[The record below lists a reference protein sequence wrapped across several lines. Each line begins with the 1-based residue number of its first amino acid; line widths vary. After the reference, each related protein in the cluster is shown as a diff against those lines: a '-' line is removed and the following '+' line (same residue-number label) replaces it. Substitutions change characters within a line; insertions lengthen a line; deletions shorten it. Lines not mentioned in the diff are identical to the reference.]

1 MMESLI
7 RARDAIHAPE
17 NTRMKILKEI
27 KAIAKT
33 TSILIVVAIIVI
45 AAIGTYYYLPT
56 PTPTPTTTPAATTT
70 KPPPK
75 PTGPLMVYSALSD
88 FEIARI
94 CSAFQEETGIETKFL
109 RASAGEL
116 LARVDAESK
125 KPIGDVWLGGPCL
138 NHEVAKGKGLLLQYK
153 SPVAAEIDP
162 FYRDA
167 DSYWNGF
174 YLGAIGIC
182 VNTARIASL
191 KLKEPKTWKDL
202 LNATYKGEIISSD
215 PSTSGTAQTIFG
227 TALQLYGW
235 DPGWDYL
242 KGLNKNVHHL
252 ERAGAAPAQRVG
264 VGEAA
269 IGLSFGHD
277 IQKIIFAGYGVKLIY
292 PEEGTGW
299 EIGGLSIINNGPN
312 PEAAKVFVD
321 WMLGKKAG
329 QLHTDIS
336 LRLSTRKDVAL
347 PSGAIPLSQIKLIKY
362 DYKWVADNLDRILK
376 EWEKIRA
383 G

>member
-1 MMESLI
+1 
-7 RARDAIHAPE
+7 
-17 NTRMKILKEI
+17 MKILKEV
-27 KAIAKT
+27 KAVAKT
-33 TSILIVVAIIVI
+33 TGILIVVAIILV
-45 AAIGTYYYLPT
+45 AAIGGVAYYNVPT
-56 PTPTPTTTPAATTT
+56 PAPTTTTAAATTT
-70 KPPPK
+70 KPTK

-94 CSAFQEETGIETKFL
+94 CSAFQDETGIETKFL
-109 RASAGEL
+109 RLSAGEL

-125 KPIGDVWLGGPCL
+125 KPIGDVWLGGPNL

-153 SPVAAEIDP
+153 SPVANEIDAG
-162 FYRDA
+162 FRDV
-167 DSYWNGF
+167 DNYWYGF
-174 YLGAIGIC
+174 YLGAIGMC
-182 VNTARIASL
+182 VNTQRIATL
-191 KLKEPKTWKDL
+191 KLPEPKSWKDL
-202 LNATYKGEIISSD
+202 LDPMYKGEIISSD
-215 PSTSGTAQTIFG
+215 ISTSGTAQTIFG
-227 TALQLYGW
+227 TILQLYGW
-235 DPGWDYL
+235 NAGWDYL
-242 KGLNKNVHHL
+242 SAFHKNVHHL

-277 IQKIIFAGYGVKLIY
+277 IQKIIVAGYGVKLIY

-299 EIGGLSIINNGPN
+299 EIGGLSIIKGGPN

-321 WMLGKKAG
+321 WMLGKRAG

-347 PSGAIPLSQIKLIKY
+347 PPGAVPLDKIKLIKY

-376 EWEKIRA
+376 QWEKMRA